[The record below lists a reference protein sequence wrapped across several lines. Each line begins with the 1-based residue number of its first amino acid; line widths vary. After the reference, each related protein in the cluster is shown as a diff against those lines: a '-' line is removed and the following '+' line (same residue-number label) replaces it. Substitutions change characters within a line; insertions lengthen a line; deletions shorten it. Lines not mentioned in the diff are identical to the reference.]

1 MYKLFGFEKGDIM
14 TKMNVLKDKIR
25 LEEEIEAII
34 DGEVKPLGNGAMVI
48 ASKKYIGKKAYVI
61 IRKSKRLS
69 H

>member
-1 MYKLFGFEKGDIM
+1 M

-25 LEEEIEAII
+25 LEEKIEAII

-61 IRKSKRLS
+61 IRKSK
-69 H
+69 

>member
-1 MYKLFGFEKGDIM
+1 M
-14 TKMNVLKDKIR
+14 TKMNVLKDKIK

-61 IRKSKRLS
+61 IRKGK
-69 H
+69 